1 MENRISPGSNREF
14 LPTDLFLCH
23 SPHAPDKK
31 LRGSMAGDVKDLLK
45 CCSALITLTVVM
57 NQLLLLF
64 LVTSLLERIDS
75 CSPMINCSFTNSK
88 SLNNKINTLSLFPE
102 QNLTSKP

>member
-57 NQLLLLF
+57 NQLLLVMRISKHLHEQF
-64 LVTSLLERIDS
+64 KSSLDESIACLRVL
-75 CSPMINCSFTNSK
+75 SPSQPIVK
-88 SLNNKINTLSLFPE
+88 E
-102 QNLTSKP
+102 